1 MTASIGHELN
11 QPLAAIANNAAAA
24 RRFFD
29 RGQIEPAI
37 LKQLLADIAA
47 ASHRAGEVINGIR
60 GMARKGQSTR
70 SPLNLNAVIDET
82 LRLVGS
88 DILIRETAVVT
99 DFDSRLPGVEA
110 APVQIQQVLINLI
123 RNALDAVETLA
134 PAKRRI
140 IISTSSLKG
149 ETAEV
154 SVRDFGTGLP
164 ADGPEKVFDH
174 FFSTKAEGMGMGL
187 TIARSIVEA
196 HAGTVGAENAEG
208 GGARFFFRLPA
219 AKGMPISKAA

>member
-1 MTASIGHELN
+1 
-11 QPLAAIANNAAAA
+11 
-24 RRFFD
+24 
-29 RGQIEPAI
+29 
-37 LKQLLADIAA
+37 
-47 ASHRAGEVINGIR
+47 
-60 GMARKGQSTR
+60 MARKGQSTR
-70 SPLNLNAVIDET
+70 SPLNLNAVIAET

-154 SVRDFGTGLP
+154 SVRDFGTEVCPPTGRRKSSIFLFHKSAHP
-164 ADGPEKVFDH
+164 DF
-174 FFSTKAEGMGMGL
+174 
-187 TIARSIVEA
+187 RS
-196 HAGTVGAENAEG
+196 
-208 GGARFFFRLPA
+208 LSL
-219 AKGMPISKAA
+219 K

>member
-1 MTASIGHELN
+1 LN

-47 ASHRAGEVINGIR
+47 ASHRAGEVIKGIR
-60 GMARKGQSTR
+60 GMVRKGQSTR
-70 SPLNLNAVIDET
+70 SPLNLNAVIADT

-123 RNALDAVETLA
+123 RNALDAVETLP
-134 PAKRRI
+134 PAERRI
-140 IISTSSLKG
+140 IISTSFLKG
-149 ETAEV
+149 ESAEV

-208 GGARFFFRLPA
+208 GGARFFFRLPV